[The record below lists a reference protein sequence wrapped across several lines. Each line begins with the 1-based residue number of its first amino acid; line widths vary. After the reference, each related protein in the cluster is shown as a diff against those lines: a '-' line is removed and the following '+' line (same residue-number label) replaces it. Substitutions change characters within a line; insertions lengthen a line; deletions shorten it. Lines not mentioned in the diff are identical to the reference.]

1 MQGHF
6 ILIDIVYLML
16 VLYTHEFLLAI
27 FSKIDPSFIWRDS
40 VSNFPVFLNQ
50 TFVLSVSRHLEATP
64 AQSSL
69 QQTNE
74 RVQTTIPSSGQLTQ
88 NLKGCSTGNL
98 ILIVFSHPAI
108 LLYNVVKEQFL

>member
-1 MQGHF
+1 MHGHF
-6 ILIDIVYLML
+6 ILMDIVYLML
-16 VLYTHEFLLAI
+16 VLSTHEFLLAI

-40 VSNFPVFLNQ
+40 VSTFPVFLNQ
-50 TFVLSVSRHLEATP
+50 TLVLSASSHLEATL

-69 QQTNE
+69 QQTHV
-74 RVQTTIPSSGQLTQ
+74 RVQTTVPSSGQLTQ

-98 ILIVFSHPAI
+98 TLIVFSHPAI